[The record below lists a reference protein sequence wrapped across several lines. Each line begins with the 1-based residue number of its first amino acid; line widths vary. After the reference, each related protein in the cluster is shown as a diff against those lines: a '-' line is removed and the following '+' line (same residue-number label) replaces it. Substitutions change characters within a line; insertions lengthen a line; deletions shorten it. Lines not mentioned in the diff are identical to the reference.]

1 MFLRSGIFSQNDRSE
16 THPVPK
22 WLPPTAFSVEL
33 QSEMLGW
40 SQRNTQNTPARSQLH
55 KSYLLFYLYC
65 NILYSLLYF
74 VNVTLQWTVVNTI
87 EYLSLVLLKWFF
99 LVYYSKNYS
108 VLHYFT
114 TYLCFQQS
122 SMCWRIKYLYFG
134 CVICAEVW
142 SLCFSSQGLCV
153 WTSAFL
159 WSDKSALLSKTSHNF
174 YGRCGL
180 DAIYKLSNKLQ

>member
-1 MFLRSGIFSQNDRSE
+1 MKPEKRTKHASQISTTPQI
-16 THPVPK
+16 TH
-22 WLPPTAFSVEL
+22 TS
-33 QSEMLGW
+33 
-40 SQRNTQNTPARSQLH
+40 N
-55 KSYLLFYLYC
+55 LLFYLYC

-74 VNVTLQWTVVNTI
+74 VNVTLQWTVVNTTVNNT
-87 EYLSLVLLKWFF
+87 LVLLKRFF

-114 TYLCFQQS
+114 TYICFQQS

-134 CVICAEVW
+134 CVIWHTAEILSSICAEVW
-142 SLCFSSQGLCV
+142 SLCFSSHGLCV